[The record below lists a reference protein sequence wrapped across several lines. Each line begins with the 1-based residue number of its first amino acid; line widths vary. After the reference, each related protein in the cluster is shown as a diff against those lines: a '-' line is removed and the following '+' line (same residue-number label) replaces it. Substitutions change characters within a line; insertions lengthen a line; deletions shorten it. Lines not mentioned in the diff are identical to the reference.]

1 LFIDLTSICFIKKLN
16 IIWECVWNYRLS
28 SPMAGL
34 DPTHQFLRAFRMLGQ
49 ADQQNLA
56 GRSVGLM
63 WRNKKLLTSGR
74 KVGFRLD

>member
-1 LFIDLTSICFIKKLN
+1 
-16 IIWECVWNYRLS
+16 
-28 SPMAGL
+28 MAGL